1 MKKKKHSDEYYIDP
15 KKFSDEEKGTFYKKQ
30 ISYINQIKDL
40 ERNINLYK
48 NFIRNWYE
56 TYEIRDFQENNILIK
71 KSQKKTQFIR
81 SCPNNNCKGFL
92 NEDYKCTL
100 CELEVCK
107 KCHCEIQENHQCK
120 QEDIDTAKLL
130 MKDSKSCPT
139 CHTMIF
145 KISGCDQMW
154 CTQCHTAFS
163 WNTGEIE
170 RTIHNPH
177 YYEWMRQN
185 RNFVPRNVNDLPCGG
200 LITLRELIHLK
211 KDKKFIIE
219 TILKDDEYHSA
230 IVYRFHMF
238 IQHVNLVENRKYN
251 FNEEF
256 ENIKSI
262 KRRINYLLNKISD
275 NDYKKILQKNE
286 KNKKIKES
294 IQMILNMFYNASV
307 DIFHNLVE
315 NKNVK
320 ESIDEVTE
328 LILYTNKS
336 FKRLS
341 YEYNRSMPFI
351 YFKNLKDEYS
361 KKYQNNQY
369 NIFKLYH
376 QNKYEHKN

>member
-1 MKKKKHSDEYYIDP
+1 
-15 KKFSDEEKGTFYKKQ
+15 
-30 ISYINQIKDL
+30 
-40 ERNINLYK
+40 
-48 NFIRNWYE
+48 
-56 TYEIRDFQENNILIK
+56 
-71 KSQKKTQFIR
+71 
-81 SCPNNNCKGFL
+81 CKGFL

-107 KCHCEIQENHQCK
+107 KCHCEVKENHECK

-170 RTIHNPH
+170 RSIHNPH

-185 RNFVPRNVNDLPCGG
+185 RNTVPRNVNDLPCGG
-200 LITLRELIHLK
+200 LISLTQLIHLK
-211 KDKKFIIE
+211 KNKKFIIE
-219 TILKDDEYHSA
+219 TILDVKKEDKYDSA
-230 IVYRFHMF
+230 ILYRFHMF

-251 FNEEF
+251 SNERF
-256 ENIKSI
+256 ENIQCI
-262 KRRINYLLNKISD
+262 KIRINYLLNKISD

-307 DIFHNLVE
+307 DIFHNLLE

-320 ESIDEVTE
+320 ESIDEVIE

-336 FKRLS
+336 FKTLS

-369 NIFKLYH
+369 NIFKLFH